1 MLIVIEG
8 NKVKEIYENKTIKL
22 VIKLLHIKTTKQNT
36 YSIKKLFNYKKL
48 YNKKAKIFIFNL

>member
-1 MLIVIEG
+1 MQIVIEG

-22 VIKLLHIKTTKQNT
+22 VIKLLHIKTSKQNT

-48 YNKKAKIFIFNL
+48 YNKKN

>member
-22 VIKLLHIKTTKQNT
+22 VIKLLHIKTNKQNT